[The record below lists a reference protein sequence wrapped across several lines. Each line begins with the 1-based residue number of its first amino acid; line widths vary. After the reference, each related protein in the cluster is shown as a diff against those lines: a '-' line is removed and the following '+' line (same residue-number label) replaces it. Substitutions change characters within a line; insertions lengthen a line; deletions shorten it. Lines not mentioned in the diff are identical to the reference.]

1 MDLNGKWKYICD
13 AASTME
19 FGTVCTMAA
28 GNECTGEMNIPSNWQ
43 LEGLDNFN
51 GTVWFIREFEYKPE
65 IKDWRALFLN
75 FGGVDY
81 YCQVWLNDCYLGN
94 HEGYFQEFRF
104 RIDKAFRET
113 GTNRL
118 IVKVT
123 SPLEEPGSVWPLRK
137 KLIKGIFSHHD
148 CRPGAWDMQYGQD
161 KNTGG
166 IWNTVSLDAA
176 GRLMYSDIRINS
188 RILDTGNIARVV
200 MSFSYEN
207 FSDEAVEENV
217 SVKIISP
224 KGDIAFSGAFMC
236 GFHSGVG
243 TQTIALDLKDPQP
256 WNTWDL
262 GEPNMYMSE
271 ITSSS
276 AGTYHT
282 SFGIR
287 EVHMDESGSFFL
299 NGKKLFLRGTNII
312 PEQFLSTLSHDR
324 IKRIADLIRGANINA
339 VRIHA
344 HVNRKEVYEEF
355 DRQGIILWQ
364 DFSLQ
369 WTYDDSPGFSANAC
383 SQIKDMVSQLYNHP
397 SIAFWCC
404 HNEPGEQI
412 RMLDPF
418 LRDAVLNEDS
428 TRIVRLASNYEEHAY
443 DGWYWGSMEHYAA
456 APMGPLVTEFG
467 AQALPARESLQKFL
481 TEDELKRP
489 DWKKWAYHDFQYEQ
503 TFHIA
508 KVKRGNSVDEFI
520 ENSQQYQADYIRTA
534 VDFYRRRK
542 NDGITGVFHFMF
554 IDCWPSITWSVV
566 DYFQEP
572 KKGYHALGDVFRPLY
587 LSVKL
592 RQKEYLPESFLNTD
606 LWIINDLYKV
616 YLDSYVAVKLDG
628 QLLGKLDNI
637 NIKENSVE
645 FFYWEKMKF
654 GLPENIAAG
663 KHTLRFE
670 LYDAGDTMISDNEME
685 IVIIKHA

>member
-13 AASTME
+13 AGSMMVYE
-19 FGTVCTMAA
+19 TVSTMAA
-28 GNECTGEMNIPSNWQ
+28 ENEFTGEMNIPSNWQ
-43 LEGLDNFN
+43 TEGLDNFN
-51 GTVWFIREFEYKPE
+51 GTVWFIRDFEYEPE
-65 IKDWRALFLN
+65 INDWRALFIN

-81 YCQVWLNDCYLGN
+81 FCQAWLNDCYLGS
-94 HEGYFQEFRF
+94 HEGYFQEFTF
-104 RIDKAFRET
+104 RIDSAFRKT
-113 GTNRL
+113 VQNRL
-118 IVKVT
+118 IVRVT
-123 SPLEEPGSVWPLRK
+123 SPFEEPDSVWPLRK

-148 CRPGAWDMQYGQD
+148 CRPGAWDMQHGQD

-166 IWNTVSLDAA
+166 IWNAVSLNAA
-176 GRLMYSDIRINS
+176 GRLMYSDIKINS
-188 RILDTGNIARVV
+188 RIPDSGNTARIIV
-200 MSFSYEN
+200 SFGYEN
-207 FSDEAVEENV
+207 FSDEAIKENV
-217 SVKIISP
+217 SVLITSHT
-224 KGDIAFSGAFMC
+224 GDVAFSDSFMC
-236 GFHSGVG
+236 SFRSGVG
-243 TQTIALDLKDPQP
+243 TQTIAFDLKDPLL

-262 GEPNMYMSE
+262 GEPNMYLSE
-271 ITSSS
+271 ITSAS
-276 AGTYHT
+276 AGTYST

-287 EVHMDESGSFFL
+287 EVHMDDSDNFYL
-299 NGKKLFLRGTNII
+299 NGRKLFLRGTNII
-312 PEQFLSTLSHDR
+312 PEQFLSTLDKDR
-324 IKRIADLIRGANINA
+324 IKKITDLIRGANINA

-467 AQALPARESLQKFL
+467 AQALPVRESLQKFL
-481 TEDELKRP
+481 TEEELNRP

-508 KVKRGNSVDEFI
+508 KVQRGNSIDEFI
-520 ENSQQYQADYIRTA
+520 ENSQQYQSDYIRTA

-542 NDGITGVFHFMF
+542 NDGITGIFHFMF

-566 DYFQEP
+566 DYFRKP
-572 KKGYHALGDVFRPLY
+572 KKGYHTLSEVFRPLY
-587 LSVKL
+587 MSVKL
-592 RQKEYLPESFLNTD
+592 RQKEYLQESFLNTD

-616 YLDSYVAVKLDG
+616 YTDSYVAVKLDG
-628 QLLGKLDNI
+628 QILGQLNNI

-645 FFYWEKMKF
+645 FFYWEKLKF
-654 GLPENIAAG
+654 RLPENIEAG
-663 KHTLRFE
+663 KHTVRFE
-670 LYDAGDTMISDNEME
+670 LYDAGDTMITDNEME
-685 IVIIKHA
+685 IMIVKHL